1 MSDSEGVAAHP
12 PPHPTTAG
20 KSIGGPRPK
29 YKSWRKKYRKMR
41 HNFEGVLDE
50 NKKLFKEDQKMEG
63 IARRLREELDDLR
76 DLLLDINQNPALPAS
91 MRYNI
96 NLDKP
101 NTDIA
106 SIRSVVDDNISP
118 QEANETLA
126 EYKSAVQRG
135 QIPHMDLHVIRAQI
149 NQKLSAQDVDTLA
162 DIGSTTSHPFQ
173 PGPIMDQFVGSKPPG
188 YYTTEEE
195 DARLLRLDA
204 LLGDQL
210 SLERKREKEQE
221 GANEPLHWAEMTPRE
236 VERQVEL
243 QNPQSQH
250 NWLKI
255 HARGTGADA
264 DDTESL
270 ASHDPKPS
278 AARGAKGKKR
288 DLAQQVGD
296 RAVGR
301 ARDGNSPG
309 AASGAGDEEDYGFI
323 DDHPQGS
330 AKKRKAKDEDGAYR
344 VKGGKSGGGNA
355 KGKRKR
361 ATGDDGAVSGK
372 KPKVD
377 ASVE

>member
-1 MSDSEGVAAHP
+1 
-12 PPHPTTAG
+12 
-20 KSIGGPRPK
+20 
-29 YKSWRKKYRKMR
+29 MR
-41 HNFEGVLDE
+41 HNFDGVLDE
-50 NKKLFKEDQKMEG
+50 NKRLFKDEQKLEG

-76 DLLLDINQNPALPAS
+76 DLLLDLNQNPALPTS

-96 NLDKP
+96 NTDQN

-106 SIRSVVDDNISP
+106 TIRDVVDDNITP
-118 QEANETLA
+118 QAANETLA
-126 EYKSAVQRG
+126 DYKSAVQRG
-135 QIPHMDLHVIRAQI
+135 QIPPMDLNVIRAQLDK
-149 NQKLSAQDVDTLA
+149 KLAAQGVDKLEE
-162 DIGSTTSHPFQ
+162 IESSTSHPV
-173 PGPIMDQFVGSKPPG
+173 PTDPMMDYLMGPNPPG

-204 LLGDQL
+204 QLGDL
-210 SLERKREKEQE
+210 PSLERAIKKEQE
-221 GANEPLHWAEMTPRE
+221 GSNEPLHWAEMTPRE
-236 VERQVEL
+236 MERQAEL
-243 QNPQSQH
+243 HNPQSQH
-250 NWLKI
+250 NWLKL
-255 HARGTGADA
+255 HAKGTGADV

-270 ASHDPKPS
+270 ASHDTKPTV
-278 AARGAKGKKR
+278 ARGGKGKKR

-309 AASGAGDEEDYGFI
+309 AASGVGDEDYGFI

-361 ATGDDGAVSGK
+361 TTGDDGAVSAK

-377 ASVE
+377 E